1 MGSSFAALNAG
12 NIDTKIVIKIEQAE
26 IINIEI
32 GLISEGIELKKYIS
46 SGNKLMLKNSL
57 RNCLK
62 FSTYIEKVTPKI
74 IPKIVA
80 EVPIITPIK
89 KKIFII
95 DLLRTPIDFNIA
107 ISFVLF
113 FTNIVK
119 PEIMLKAATI
129 IINVKIINIT
139 FRSTFNAENKDL
151 FISDQV

>member
-12 NIDTKIVIKIEQAE
+12 NIDTKIVIKIEQVE
-26 IINIEI
+26 IINIEM

-95 DLLRTPIDFNIA
+95 DLLRTPIDLSMA

-113 FTNIVK
+113 LTSIVK
-119 PEIMLKAATI
+119 PEIILNAATI

-139 FRSTFNAENKDL
+139 FRSTFNAENSDL

>member
-1 MGSSFAALNAG
+1 M
-12 NIDTKIVIKIEQAE
+12 
-26 IINIEI
+26 
-32 GLISEGIELKKYIS
+32 GLISDGIELKKYIS
-46 SGNKLMLKNSL
+46 SGNKLILKTSL

-62 FSTYIEKVTPKI
+62 FSTYIENITPKI

-80 EVPIITPIK
+80 EVPIIIPIK

-95 DLLRTPIDFNIA
+95 DLLRTPIDLSIA

-113 FTNIVK
+113 LTNIVK
-119 PEIMLKAATI
+119 PEIILKAATI

-151 FISDQV
+151 FISDHV

>member
-1 MGSSFAALNAG
+1 M
-12 NIDTKIVIKIEQAE
+12 
-26 IINIEI
+26 
-32 GLISEGIELKKYIS
+32 GLISEGMELKKYIS
-46 SGNKLMLKNSL
+46 SGNRLMLKNSL

-95 DLLRTPIDFNIA
+95 DLLRTPIDLSIA

-119 PEIMLKAATI
+119 PEIILNAATI
-129 IINVKIINIT
+129 TVSYT
-139 FRSTFNAENKDL
+139 HLTLPTS
-151 FISDQV
+151 

>member
-1 MGSSFAALNAG
+1 MNAG
-12 NIDTKIVIKIEQAE
+12 NIDTKIVIKIEQTE

-80 EVPIITPIK
+80 EVPIITPTK
-89 KKIFII
+89 KNILMI
-95 DLLRTPIDFNIA
+95 DLFKTPIDFKIA
-107 ISFVLF
+107 ISRVLF
-113 FTNIVK
+113 FTKIVK
-119 PEIMLKAATI
+119 PEM
-129 IINVKIINIT
+129 
-139 FRSTFNAENKDL
+139 
-151 FISDQV
+151 ISVSYTHLTLPTKQMV

>member
-1 MGSSFAALNAG
+1 M
-12 NIDTKIVIKIEQAE
+12 
-26 IINIEI
+26 

-46 SGNKLMLKNSL
+46 SGNKLILKNSL

-62 FSTYIEKVTPKI
+62 FSTYIEKVIPKI

-89 KKIFII
+89 KKIFTI
-95 DLLRTPIDFNIA
+95 DLLRTPIDLRIA

-113 FTNIVK
+113 FTSIVK
-119 PEIMLKAATI
+119 PEIILKAATI

-151 FISDQV
+151 FMSDQE

>member
-1 MGSSFAALNAG
+1 MAALKAG
-12 NIDTKIVIKIEQAE
+12 KIETIIVIIIEQ
-26 IINIEI
+26 IDIKKIDV
-32 GLISEGIELKKYIS
+32 GSISEGILLKKYIS
-46 SGNKLMLKNSL
+46 SGNKLILKNSL

-62 FSTYIEKVTPKI
+62 FSTYIEKVIPKI

-89 KKIFII
+89 KKIFTI
-95 DLLRTPIDFNIA
+95 DLLRTPIDLRIA

-129 IINVKIINIT
+129 IIKDNIINIT
-139 FRSTFNAENKDL
+139 FLSTFNAEKRGL
-151 FISDQV
+151 FRSDHV

>member
-1 MGSSFAALNAG
+1 M
-12 NIDTKIVIKIEQAE
+12 VIKIEQAE
-26 IINIEI
+26 IINIDM

-62 FSTYIEKVTPKI
+62 FSTYIEKVIPKI

-95 DLLRTPIDFNIA
+95 DLLRTPIDLSIA

-113 FTNIVK
+113 LTSIVK
-119 PEIMLKAATI
+119 PEIILKAATI
-129 IINVKIINIT
+129 MINVKIINIT
-139 FRSTFNAENKDL
+139 FGSTFNAENKDL
-151 FISDQV
+151 FMSDQE

>member
-1 MGSSFAALNAG
+1 M
-12 NIDTKIVIKIEQAE
+12 
-26 IINIEI
+26 

-62 FSTYIEKVTPKI
+62 FSTYIEKVIPKI

-89 KKIFII
+89 KKIFMI
-95 DLLRTPIDFNIA
+95 DLLRTPIDFSIA

-119 PEIMLKAATI
+119 PEIILNAATI
-129 IINVKIINIT
+129 IINKSINI
-139 FRSTFNAENKDL
+139 FY
-151 FISDQV
+151 